1 MAHLLSQKG
10 IKVGLVESKKVGSGA
25 SSAAGCWVNPSLKPQ
40 RSTRLTQFM
49 NDAFYVATNF
59 YSNLYA
65 FSKTGV
71 LIKRDK
77 PFMETASALPFS
89 YVTME
94 TRTNETDIFVP
105 DAGFISNPV
114 SILHEILSR
123 TPLCTVVEET
133 PISSLKRES
142 DHWILNNVI
151 ITKKLVLCPGYDLT
165 LVNEE
170 YLKTGIRKVWGEV
183 ITLSL
188 DDPIVPIPNTIT
200 TPATTAI
207 NIEGDGLLIFSR
219 DGLTVTLGST
229 HIVNESLG
237 PAYSDFNKKERIGKL
252 IEAAQKHVSLP
263 NHSYGRIQS
272 IRSGT
277 RAMACD
283 YFPVIGPVV
292 SSSLAL
298 HVFPS
303 ITQGQDV
310 RKFDVPFYPDMY
322 LLTGLG
328 GRGFVLAPYLSN
340 VLCNIMYNR
349 MPVPFFLSTARLF
362 QRWAR
367 KQK

>member
-151 ITKKLVLCPGYDLT
+151 ITKKLVLCPD
-165 LVNEE
+165 
-170 YLKTGIRKVWGEV
+170 
-183 ITLSL
+183 
-188 DDPIVPIPNTIT
+188 
-200 TPATTAI
+200 
-207 NIEGDGLLIFSR
+207 
-219 DGLTVTLGST
+219 
-229 HIVNESLG
+229 
-237 PAYSDFNKKERIGKL
+237 
-252 IEAAQKHVSLP
+252 
-263 NHSYGRIQS
+263 
-272 IRSGT
+272 
-277 RAMACD
+277 
-283 YFPVIGPVV
+283 
-292 SSSLAL
+292 
-298 HVFPS
+298 
-303 ITQGQDV
+303 
-310 RKFDVPFYPDMY
+310 
-322 LLTGLG
+322 
-328 GRGFVLAPYLSN
+328 N
-340 VLCNIMYNR
+340 VD
-349 MPVPFFLSTARLF
+349 
-362 QRWAR
+362 
-367 KQK
+367 